1 MAEDSATHEAMR
13 RAAIGSENLT
23 GQRAPA
29 RALNDRIVELR
40 RVPAS
45 QLKPHP
51 ENWRVHPQA
60 QQNALAGVI
69 AQVGIADAVLAYEPT
84 PGELVLIDGHLR
96 RETLGDTVVPVLVT
110 DLTEAEARLVLA
122 THDPLAAMAEQ
133 DDTLLKELLQQVT
146 TNDEAVAELLQR
158 LEVMAGVWN
167 SDIDAIDQL
176 EATNKAAPGVIKI
189 TFPEDVR
196 NEVVQGVT
204 QYVLEQGWLDVY
216 VL

>member
-13 RAAIGSENLT
+13 RAAVGSENLT

>member
-1 MAEDSATHEAMR
+1 MAEDSSRHEAMR
-13 RAAIGSENLT
+13 QAAVGSENLT

>member
-1 MAEDSATHEAMR
+1 MAEDSATHEAIR
-13 RAAIGSENLT
+13 RAAVGSENLT

>member
-1 MAEDSATHEAMR
+1 MAEDSSTHEAMR

>member
-13 RAAIGSENLT
+13 RAAVGSENLT

-60 QQNALAGVI
+60 QQKALAGVI